1 MIELKYIELDIKT
14 KTENKDKLLGILYD
28 FDIYTIEEI
37 SENIIDELNQNERDW
52 DFIDYPILDVSKN
65 ELILKT
71 YPENLESAKKIES
84 VILDRNLGQVSIYE
98 KDDEDWANNWKK
110 YYKPLEIGK
119 KIAIVPNWEKYENKE
134 NRREIIIN
142 PGMAFG
148 TGTHES
154 TYMCLEM
161 LEKYVKTDDTIFD
174 IGCGSGI
181 LAIASLKLGAK
192 KALAVDIDDKCI
204 EASIENARLN
214 DVSDKVDVKKG
225 NLLDVVKDEADLI
238 VSNII
243 AEIIVDEIKNLKNH
257 LKNGGIFISSGI
269 ISERRDM
276 VVDALKQNGFDII
289 DEKSKNNWVA
299 IVGKLNV

>member
-1 MIELKYIELDIKT
+1 MKYIEMTINT
-14 KTENKDKLLGILYD
+14 SKDKKNLIEGIL
-28 FDIYTIEEI
+28 FDYGIYNCEEV
-37 SENIIDELNQNERDW
+37 SSDLVDELDQNEKDW
-52 DFIDYPILDVSKN
+52 DFIDYP
-65 ELILKT
+65 LINLGENIFALKV
-71 YPENLESAKKIES
+71 YPENISDAKKLKIE
-84 VILDRNLGQVSIYE
+84 LEEKKLGQCIVEE

-119 KIAIVPNWEKYENKE
+119 KIAIVPEWEDYENKG
-134 NRREIIIN
+134 NREIIKIN

-154 TYMCLEM
+154 TYMCLEL
-161 LEKYVKTDDTIFD
+161 LEKYVRDGDEIFD

-192 KALAVDIDDKCI
+192 KALAIDIDEKCI
-204 EASIENARLN
+204 DASFENAKLN
-214 DVSDKVDVKKG
+214 NLEDKIEIKKG
-225 NLLDVVKDEADLI
+225 NLLDVVKGRADLI

-257 LKNGGIFISSGI
+257 MDSGGIFITSGI
-269 ISERRDM
+269 IKERRQM
-276 VVDALKQNGFDII
+276 VIDVLAENGFDII
-289 DEKSKNNWVA
+289 DELEKNNGVA